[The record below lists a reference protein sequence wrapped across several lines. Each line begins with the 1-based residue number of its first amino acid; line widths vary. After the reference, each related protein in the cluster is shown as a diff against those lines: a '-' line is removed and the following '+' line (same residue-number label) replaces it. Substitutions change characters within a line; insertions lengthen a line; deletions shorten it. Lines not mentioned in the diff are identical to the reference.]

1 MISRVMLKGRKKT
14 GSKKSAAANA
24 AQRAE
29 IVAALIASIGDGRD
43 GIRSAVM
50 EEAGLATGVTPEELL
65 RLEVKSL
72 RTELAFKNQIITLLG
87 QINANLQASLKTF
100 EVYYIILTGITAA
113 PGLGFNR
120 AMLFVKNPET
130 GQLEGVLA
138 LSPDSFAELHRY
150 YEDAAEHKYGLDHY
164 IRQLYENNFQVK
176 NRLHR
181 QVTALSIPARATNI
195 LTETMQSRKARYV
208 RRPRSG
214 DFRGV
219 AALGKI
225 MRGGEFVIAP
235 VVSGSHPLGVLIADN
250 YYTKRHVTPEEAA
263 SLQMLGKFA
272 GSMIASA
279 RKAEEAELNSV
290 YDELTLAV
298 NGRRFEDTLRHE
310 IERGRRY
317 RRRFS
322 VCLIDVDDFRRF
334 NELNGHL
341 KGNKALIDLV
351 RLVKSNVRNV
361 DTLARFGGDKFV
373 VLLPE
378 TGRAGAMTT
387 AEKIRSLIRA
397 KKFMGASVMPGKR
410 LTVSMGLATYPDDGE
425 DFLSV
430 LGCLRK
436 NLHLAKASGKD
447 SVKA

>member
-1 MISRVMLKGRKKT
+1 VAGGKT
-14 GSKKSAAANA
+14 AY
-24 AQRAE
+24 RAE
-29 IVAALIASIGDGRD
+29 IVEALMSSLGDSRNGE
-43 GIRSAVM
+43 RSAVI
-50 EEAGLATGVTPEELL
+50 EEAGRATGVTPEELL
-65 RLEVKSL
+65 RLEVNSL
-72 RTELAFKNQIITLLG
+72 RTELTFKNQIITLLG

-120 AMLFVKNPET
+120 AMLFVRHPET

-138 LSPDSFAELHRY
+138 LSPDSFAEMHRS
-150 YEDAAEHKYGLDHY
+150 YEEAADRKYGLDHY

-176 NRLHR
+176 NHLHR
-181 QVTALSIPARATNI
+181 QVTGLSISPRATNI
-195 LTETMQSRKARYV
+195 LTESMRTRKARYV
-208 RRPRSG
+208 RRARPG

-219 AALGKI
+219 APLGKI
-225 MRGGEFVIAP
+225 LRGGEFIIAP
-235 VVSGSHPLGVLIADN
+235 VMSGDHSLGVLIADN
-250 YYTKRHVTPEEAA
+250 YYTKRHITPGEAA
-263 SLQMLGKFA
+263 SVQMLGKFG

-279 RKAEEAELNSV
+279 RKAEEAEVNSV

-298 NGRRFEDTLRHE
+298 NGRRFEDSLRHE

-322 VCLIDVDDFRRF
+322 ICLIDIDDFRRF

-341 KGNKALIDLV
+341 KGNKILIDLV
-351 RLVKSNVRNV
+351 RIVKANVRNV

-378 TGRAGAMTT
+378 TARAGAVTT
-387 AEKIRSLIRA
+387 AEKVRKLIRA
-397 KKFMGASVMPGKR
+397 KKFLGASVMPGKR
-410 LTVSMGLATYPDDGE
+410 LTVSMGIATYPDDGE
-425 DFLSV
+425 DFLTI

-447 SVKA
+447 GVKA